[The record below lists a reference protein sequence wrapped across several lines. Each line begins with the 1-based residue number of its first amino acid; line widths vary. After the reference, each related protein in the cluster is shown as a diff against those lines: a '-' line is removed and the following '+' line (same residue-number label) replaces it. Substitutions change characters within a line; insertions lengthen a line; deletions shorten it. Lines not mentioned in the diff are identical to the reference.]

1 MENWEYFQYSNY
13 CMRFHVWGGKKPILA
28 HLTRRYRN
36 LMPFFIP
43 THSFLFFLIFFSFSM
58 QAVPSSQHSAPQ
70 HSDTKFISPGE
81 NWCEGIL
88 PIFPMIHLHL
98 FNMPSC
104 PCPLEFRTNFKL
116 SWCGNLGCKVS
127 KTKTN
132 STKIYTMLP
141 LFQFRIIQDT
151 ANSLFRNLLPRR
163 KVEIKTL

>member
-13 CMRFHVWGGKKPILA
+13 CMRFHVWGGKKTNLHILQEGTETWCLSLFP
-28 HLTRRYRN
+28 LT
-36 LMPFFIP
+36 
-43 THSFLFFLIFFSFSM
+43 LFYLIFFSFSM

-104 PCPLEFRTNFKL
+104 LCPLEFRTNFKL

>member
-13 CMRFHVWGGKKPILA
+13 CMHFHVGGGGKVLA

-36 LMPFFIP
+36 LTPSFIP
-43 THSFLFFLIFFSFSM
+43 THSFLSVLIFFSLSM
-58 QAVPSSQHSAPQ
+58 QALPASQHSAPQ
-70 HSDTKFISPGE
+70 HSNTKFISPGE
-81 NWCEGIL
+81 NWCEDIL

-104 PCPLEFRTNFKL
+104 PCPLEFKTNFKL

-132 STKIYTMLP
+132 SAKTMLP
-141 LFQFRIIQDT
+141 LCQFRIIQDT
-151 ANSLFRNLLPRR
+151 ENSLFRNLLPTR
-163 KVEIKTL
+163 KVEIITL